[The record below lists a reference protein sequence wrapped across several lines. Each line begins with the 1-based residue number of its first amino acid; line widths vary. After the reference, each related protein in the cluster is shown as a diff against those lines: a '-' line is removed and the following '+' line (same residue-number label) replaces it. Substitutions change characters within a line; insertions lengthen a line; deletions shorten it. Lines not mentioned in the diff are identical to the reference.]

1 MCHKFH
7 FTDNIKIIKFILLCI
22 LQIKHCIIEITIF
35 CYFQFSTIYIYYT
48 EGVRR
53 INRVIFVYIA
63 LIITLV
69 RFFTPIHPSFSNLIY
84 WIFVLYFIPIILCV
98 IGFKAENLLQQ
109 WSLYL
114 IFRNTLSIICLRH
127 TYTLYVKDSGHV
139 SQQIC
144 LRRLVTIR
152 KFYDIRLSRAIFRPT
167 HSST

>member
-1 MCHKFH
+1 MLSIISMCHKFH

-35 CYFQFSTIYIYYT
+35 CYFQFSTIYSYYT

-98 IGFKAENLLQQ
+98 IGFKAEKLIATMVIIPNFLGI
-109 WSLYL
+109 LY
-114 IFRNTLSIICLRH
+114 R
-127 TYTLYVKDSGHV
+127 LYAY
-139 SQQIC
+139 
-144 LRRLVTIR
+144 
-152 KFYDIRLSRAIFRPT
+152 FT
-167 HSST
+167 HILFM

>member
-1 MCHKFH
+1 MSLHRKNIPINTISAIKNKGTVIFGDVNFYLSSYNLLVSSFSYLQMLSIISMCHKFH

-69 RFFTPIHPSFSNLIY
+69 RFFTLFIHRF
-84 WIFVLYFIPIILCV
+84 
-98 IGFKAENLLQQ
+98 
-109 WSLYL
+109 
-114 IFRNTLSIICLRH
+114 
-127 TYTLYVKDSGHV
+127 
-139 SQQIC
+139 QI
-144 LRRLVTIR
+144 
-152 KFYDIRLSRAIFRPT
+152 
-167 HSST
+167 